1 MALYSGG
8 PVKRFIFNYVG
19 ICVGSVWA
27 FLIAR
32 HFGKIFAL
40 LIFLPVAPDDFLC
53 YWAGIS
59 QIPLRRFTA
68 IILLG
73 KPLAIVL
80 YSLGLNQ
87 VFQEYLHEEGEKNG
101 GIFIFRGSKSGG
113 KKRSRA
119 CTQASADWGKPG
131 LDKKNPEKGSCGSD
145 RKWLSCCPGTCHRKN
160 RCAASG
166 NV

>member
-87 VFQEYLHEEGEKNG
+87 VFQEYLHEEGEKKWRYIYIQG
-101 GIFIFRGSKSGG
+101 FKIWW
-113 KKRSRA
+113 KKA
-119 CTQASADWGKPG
+119 
-131 LDKKNPEKGSCGSD
+131 E
-145 RKWLSCCPGTCHRKN
+145 
-160 RCAASG
+160 
-166 NV
+166 